1 MHSAPLYNEQWDSRT
16 PCVPFKLASLAAL
29 FTLGLPDLLV
39 LVILTPKFQPLSHIQ
54 HSSLAPLQAM
64 TTRGREREAGI
75 ELDQVLRV
83 YAANFQDTFFA
94 PFTIDVELHRLIAL
108 CA

>member
-1 MHSAPLYNEQWDSRT
+1 
-16 PCVPFKLASLAAL
+16 
-29 FTLGLPDLLV
+29 
-39 LVILTPKFQPLSHIQ
+39 
-54 HSSLAPLQAM
+54 M

-83 YAANFQDTFFA
+83 YAANYNLQDTFFA
-94 PFTIDVELHRLIAL
+94 PFTIELELHRLIAL